1 MADRNG
7 YIGRAPGDSA
17 VTVARQTF
25 SPTGVTTDFTFASG
39 YTVGYLDLFLNG
51 TKLIEGVDYNATD
64 TSTISLV
71 SAAINGDVLEGVAYK
86 AFNLGDASRIG
97 IQSAGT
103 LVGNVNTLNFVGA
116 GNSILLNGGTID
128 VSISGG
134 GSAGAG
140 GTWGNYDG
148 VTGVTT
154 TKKVKIQ
161 NNLEVTGVTTST
173 GGFVGALTGNV
184 SGNIAGA
191 TGSFTG
197 NVSVG
202 GTLTYEDVTNV
213 DSVGLVTARTGVRV
227 NAGGLVVTAGVSTLA
242 ADLSIADKII
252 HTGDTNTAIR
262 FPAGDTFTV
271 ETSGSE
277 RLRIDS
283 NGRLLAGTN
292 SSRSVGDEVKLQ
304 IEGTDQPTSSLS
316 ATRNSANAA
325 GPSLNFGKSR
335 GSSVGSN
342 TVVQGDDL
350 LGNLNF
356 FGADGT
362 DTNTK
367 SASIQ
372 AFVDGTPGSNDM
384 PGRLVFNTT
393 ADGAASVTERLRIA
407 SAGQIGLGGAN
418 YGTSGQVILSNGSGS
433 APTWGDVPAAG
444 LTTEALVSSGIVTTL
459 NLTAAQDHKV
469 TASGITTITVSG
481 GTEADSHT
489 VRIINSGI
497 TTVGFSTFFLF
508 PSGSTPSLPTADGAI
523 SLISFT
529 VNRVGAAGTQLLAGA
544 SVNFS

>member
-7 YIGRAPGDSA
+7 YIGRAPSDSA

-86 AFNLGDASRIG
+86 AFNLGDGSRIG

-161 NNLEVTGVTTST
+161 NDLEVTGVTTST

-433 APTWGDVPAAG
+433 APTW
-444 LTTEALVSSGIVTTL
+444 
-459 NLTAAQDHKV
+459 
-469 TASGITTITVSG
+469 
-481 GTEADSHT
+481 
-489 VRIINSGI
+489 
-497 TTVGFSTFFLF
+497 
-508 PSGSTPSLPTADGAI
+508 
-523 SLISFT
+523 
-529 VNRVGAAGTQLLAGA
+529 
-544 SVNFS
+544 

>member
-25 SPTGVTTDFTFASG
+25 SPTGVTTNFTFASG

-86 AFNLGDASRIG
+86 AFNLGDGSRIG

-103 LVGNVNTLNFVGA
+103 LVGNVNTLNFVGV
-116 GNSILLNGGTID
+116 GNSISLNSGTID
-128 VSISGG
+128 ILIEGG
-134 GSAGAG
+134 GGAGAA
-140 GTWGNYDG
+140 GTWTNYDG

-197 NVSVG
+197 NVSIG
-202 GTLTYEDVTNV
+202 GTLTYEDVTNI

-252 HTGDTNTAIR
+252 HTGDTNTSLR
-262 FPAGDTFTV
+262 FPAADTFTV
-271 ETSGSE
+271 ET
-277 RLRIDS
+277 
-283 NGRLLAGTN
+283 AGTE
-292 SSRSVGDEVKLQ
+292 RFRVL
-304 IEGTDQPTSSLS
+304 
-316 ATRNSANAA
+316 
-325 GPSLNFGKSR
+325 
-335 GSSVGSN
+335 
-342 TVVQGDDL
+342 
-350 LGNLNF
+350 
-356 FGADGT
+356 ADGT
-362 DTNTK
+362 VSSGTL
-367 SASIQ
+367 AS
-372 AFVDGTPGSNDM
+372 TPGTIAAGSLVVTNSNAGFFSNVGGDAKF
-384 PGRLVFNTT
+384 GSSDNNNVIFQVN
-393 ADGAASVTERLRIA
+393 GTEKVRIA
-407 SAGQIGLGGAN
+407 TSGQIGLGGAN

-433 APTWGDVPAAG
+433 APTWGNVPAAG
-444 LTTEALVSSGIVTTL
+444 LSTEALVSSGIVTTL

-497 TTVGFSTFFLF
+497 TTVGFSTYFLF
-508 PSGSTPSLPTADGAI
+508 PSGSAPVLPTADGAI